1 MIYQHIDRCF
11 SLFSHLIFSKYVM
24 SYNKIKQ
31 ELDMA
36 VTTEV
41 YLERYQTSIMDLVK
55 NFNRV
60 RITLLN
66 HTVKFNQLSN
76 F

>member
-1 MIYQHIDRCF
+1 
-11 SLFSHLIFSKYVM
+11 M

-41 YLERYQTSIMDLVK
+41 YLERCQTSIMDLVK

-60 RITLLN
+60 RNTFLN
-66 HTVKFNQLSN
+66 HTVKFNRLSN